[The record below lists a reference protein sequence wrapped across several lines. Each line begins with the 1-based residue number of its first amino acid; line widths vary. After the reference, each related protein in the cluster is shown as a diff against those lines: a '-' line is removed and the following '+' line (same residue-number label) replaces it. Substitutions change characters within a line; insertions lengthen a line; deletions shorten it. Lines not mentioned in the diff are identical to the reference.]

1 MSLLVGN
8 SQGNKEESG
17 RVLAARE
24 GFEVHSRVSFE
35 KEAIPHLEALLRTA
49 VRMSGDR
56 ARAEDAVQETYL
68 RAWRSFRTYEPET
81 NCRAWLFRIL
91 LNVLKKA
98 AGKKRRDPLAE
109 AEDVEASHKV
119 IPLFPEAEGSNR
131 QDILA
136 AVNQLAPEFR
146 NVLWLVIVEGF
157 SYKETAQMLDI
168 PMGTV
173 MSRLYRARRELRRW
187 LTAPTT
193 SDKER
198 TSGHGM

>member
-1 MSLLVGN
+1 V
-8 SQGNKEESG
+8 
-17 RVLAARE
+17 R
-24 GFEVHSRVSFE
+24 SRVSFE

-68 RAWRSFRTYEPET
+68 RAWRSFRTYQPDT

-109 AEDVEASHKV
+109 AEDVEGSNKV
-119 IPLFPEAEGSNR
+119 IPLFPEGEDGNR

-136 AVNQLAPEFR
+136 AVGHLTPEFR
-146 NVLWLVIVEGF
+146 DVLWLVVVEGF

-187 LTAPTT
+187 LTTPVITA
-193 SDKER
+193 KER
-198 TSGHGM
+198 TPGHGM

>member
-1 MSLLVGN
+1 M
-8 SQGNKEESG
+8 
-17 RVLAARE
+17 
-24 GFEVHSRVSFE
+24 HSRVSFE
-35 KEAIPHLEALLRTA
+35 KEAVPHLEALLRTA

-68 RAWRSFRTYEPET
+68 RAWRSFRTYEPDT

-109 AEDVEASHKV
+109 AEDVETSHKV
-119 IPLFPEAEGSNR
+119 IPLFPEAEGGDR

-187 LTAPTT
+187 LTAPTAT
-193 SDKER
+193 DKER

>member
-1 MSLLVGN
+1 
-8 SQGNKEESG
+8 
-17 RVLAARE
+17 
-24 GFEVHSRVSFE
+24 
-35 KEAIPHLEALLRTA
+35 
-49 VRMSGDR
+49 MSGDR
-56 ARAEDAVQETYL
+56 THAEDAVQETYL
-68 RAWRSFRTYEPET
+68 RAWRSFRTYQPET

-98 AGKKRRDPLAE
+98 AGKKRRDPLAT
-109 AEDVEASHKV
+109 AEDVEVSSKV
-119 IPLFPEAEGSNR
+119 IPLFPNSEGGDR

-136 AVNQLAPEFR
+136 AVNRLTPEFR

-187 LTAPTT
+187 LTAPEVAG
-193 SDKER
+193 KER

>member
-1 MSLLVGN
+1 MR
-8 SQGNKEESG
+8 SQ
-17 RVLAARE
+17 
-24 GFEVHSRVSFE
+24 VSFE

-49 VRMSGDR
+49 IRMSGDR
-56 ARAEDAVQETYL
+56 ARAEDAVQDTYL

-98 AGKKRRDPLAE
+98 AGKRRRDPLAE
-109 AEDVEASHKV
+109 AEDVEVSHKV
-119 IPLFPEAEGSNR
+119 IPLFPNVEGGSR

-136 AVNQLAPEFR
+136 AVNRLAPEFR
-146 NVLWLVIVEGF
+146 DVLWLVVVEGF
-157 SYKETAQMLDI
+157 PYRETAQMLDI

-187 LTAPTT
+187 LTAPAVTN
-193 SDKER
+193 KER
-198 TSGHGM
+198 TPGHGM

>member
-1 MSLLVGN
+1 M
-8 SQGNKEESG
+8 
-17 RVLAARE
+17 R
-24 GFEVHSRVSFE
+24 SRASFE
-35 KEAIPHLEALLRTA
+35 NEAIPHLESLLRTA

-56 ARAEDAVQETYL
+56 TRAEDAVQETYL
-68 RAWRSFRTYEPET
+68 RAWRSFRTYQPET

-109 AEDVEASHKV
+109 AEDVEVSSKV
-119 IPLFPEAEGSNR
+119 VPLFPNAEGGNR

-136 AVNQLAPEFR
+136 AVNRLAPEFR
-146 NVLWLVIVEGF
+146 DVLWLVIVEGF
-157 SYKETAQMLDI
+157 AYKEAAQMLDI

-173 MSRLYRARRELRRW
+173 MSRLYRARRELRRY
-187 LTAPTT
+187 LTTPAF
-193 SDKER
+193 SSKER